1 MEPQKMELI
10 QGTLDLLV
18 LKTLHTMGPMHGWG
32 IGRRIEQISGNLVEL
47 NYGTLYPALVRLE
60 RKGWITA
67 SWGVSENNRRAKFYT
82 LTKAG
87 QRQLEVETSSWEQMA
102 AFVSRILEGTHS

>member
-1 MEPQKMELI
+1 MGPKKMELM

-18 LKTLHTMGPMHGWG
+18 LKTVKTMGPMHGWG
-32 IGRRIEQISGNLVEL
+32 IGRRIEQVSDNLVDL

-60 RKGWITA
+60 RQGWISA
-67 SWGVSENNRRAKFYT
+67 SWGTSENNRRAKFYK

-87 QRQLEVETSSWEQMA
+87 QHQLDVETSSWEQMA
-102 AFVSRILEGTHS
+102 AFVSRVLEGA